1 MILHSPI
8 DFPVEIIRTS
18 RRKTASIEVVDGKVR
33 AIVPTNLSDQRVID
47 LINTRKPLIRTKL
60 RLQAEHQPAKPK
72 EYVSGECIT
81 YLGKNYRLKLMSD
94 GPDQVKLHRG
104 YFELGV
110 KSDLQAEKRQEF
122 VKKQLI
128 EWHQS
133 HAEKRLVDKT
143 SRYAKILNV
152 KPNTVSVTEF
162 KSRWGSCS
170 TKGDVGYNW
179 KIIIAPHNIIDYVV
193 VHELCHLIEHNH
205 SPAYWKCVERIMPNY
220 RESKEWLKVNGAML
234 LL

>member
-1 MILHSPI
+1 MIQLSPT

-33 AIVPTNLSDQRVID
+33 AIVPTNLSEQRVID
-47 LINTRKPLIRTKL
+47 LINTRKPLIRKKL
-60 RLQAEHQPAKPK
+60 RLHAAHQAVKPK

-81 YLGKNYRLKLMSD
+81 YLGKNYRLKLSSD
-94 GPDQVKLHRG
+94 GPDQVKLRGG

-110 KSDLQAEKRQEF
+110 KSDLIIEKQQEF

-128 EWHQS
+128 DWHRS
-133 HAEKRLVDKT
+133 HAEKRLSEKT
-143 SRYAKILNV
+143 RRYAKILNV
-152 KPNTVSVTEF
+152 KPNTVSVTEY

-220 RESKEWLKVNGAML
+220 RESKKWLKANGTKL
-234 LL
+234 SV